1 MNAFDFPL
9 RRSPLTSCAAV
20 ALLVAACS
28 SDKPAPRT
36 PSGVTV
42 GAVAADTRAPSESAD
57 DGSTTV
63 QLSEALRSRC
73 QVPAT
78 AEEAPRFEYDQATL
92 RPRGENILDHVAE
105 CLKTGALKD
114 QTITII
120 GHADPRGPDAY
131 NKELGES
138 RASAAR
144 NYLVQRGVPAQQIRL
159 LSRGEQEARG
169 SNEATWALDRR
180 VDLELGDM
188 SASTAASSRAA
199 TDATAEPAGTGS
211 SSPILEGTRMQVE
224 TSEARQDPH
233 PNAASYA
240 DTAEGAKP
248 SAGSTSSGSAGSG
261 KASASG
267 SVNVQT
273 GASSR

>member
-1 MNAFDFPL
+1 MNAFDLPL
-9 RRSPLTSCAAV
+9 RARPLTSCAAI

-42 GAVAADTRAPSESAD
+42 GAVAADTRTQTESAD

-73 QVPAT
+73 NVPAT
-78 AEEAPRFEYDQATL
+78 SEDAPRFDYDQATL
-92 RPRGENILDHVAE
+92 RPRGENILYHVAE

-114 QTITII
+114 QTITIV

-131 NKELGES
+131 NQELGQS

-180 VDLELGDM
+180 VDLELGDVKN
-188 SASTAASSRAA
+188 
-199 TDATAEPAGTGS
+199 
-211 SSPILEGTRMQVE
+211 SPILQGSMIQAE
-224 TSEARQDPH
+224 TANKPTNSPEAQK
-233 PNAASYA
+233 AGSYA
-240 DTAEGAKP
+240 DVSEGSP
-248 SAGSTSSGSAGSG
+248 AGATSKGGTTTSSA
-261 KASASG
+261 K
-267 SVNVQT
+267 
-273 GASSR
+273 